1 MSGYTN
7 DECEIPKIKSY
18 PGADKEIASEI
29 DYSIVKGTVLFDL
42 YQRIMDLVLS
52 IIGLVIGLPLIA
64 IFGIFIKIEDKGPIT
79 YKQERLGKCGRRFYI
94 YKLRSMRTDAEKFGA
109 QWAEKDDP
117 RITKVGKFIRKT
129 RIDEIPQLFNI
140 LKGDMGLI
148 GPRPERPNFT
158 VQFNEEIPGFINRL
172 AIKPGLTGWAQV
184 NGGYE
189 ITPEEKLKEDI
200 YYIKNRSILLDFKIL
215 FKTVKVVLTGDGAR

>member
-1 MSGYTN
+1 MSEYMTGGYKIM
-7 DECEIPKIKSY
+7 ECPIYTDS
-18 PGADKEIASEI
+18 I
-29 DYSIVKGTVLFDL
+29 DYSNVNGNILFDV
-42 YQRIMDLVLS
+42 YQRVLDIVLS
-52 IIGLVIGLPLIA
+52 VIGLLIGIPLMV
-64 IFGIFIKIEDKGPIT
+64 IFGILIKVEDNGPRT
-79 YKQERLGKCGRRFYI
+79 YKQERLGKGGKKFYI

-140 LKGDMGLI
+140 LKGDMSII
-148 GPRPERPNFT
+148 GPRPERPSFT
-158 VQFNEEIPGFINRL
+158 EEFNQEIPGFINRL
-172 AIKPGLTGWAQV
+172 AVKPGLTGWAQV

-189 ITPEEKLKEDI
+189 ITPREKLIEDI
-200 YYIKNRSILLDFKIL
+200 YYIKNRSILLDLKIL

>member
-1 MSGYTN
+1 MSEYMTGGYKIM
-7 DECEIPKIKSY
+7 ECPIYTDS
-18 PGADKEIASEI
+18 I
-29 DYSIVKGTVLFDL
+29 DYSNVNGNILFDI
-42 YQRIMDLVLS
+42 YQRVLDIVLS
-52 IIGLVIGLPLIA
+52 VIGILIGIPLMIV
-64 IFGIFIKIEDKGPIT
+64 FGILIKVEDNGPIT
-79 YKQERLGKCGRRFYI
+79 YKQERLGKGGKKFYI

-140 LKGDMGLI
+140 IKGDMSII
-148 GPRPERPNFT
+148 GPRPERPLFT
-158 VQFNEEIPGFINRL
+158 EEFNEEIPGFINRL
-172 AIKPGLTGWAQV
+172 AVKPGLTGWAQV

-189 ITPEEKLKEDI
+189 ISPREKLTEDM
-200 YYIKNRSILLDFKIL
+200 YYIKNRSVLLDFKIL

>member
-64 IFGIFIKIEDKGPIT
+64 IFGILIKIEDKGPIT

-172 AIKPGLTGWAQV
+172 AIKPGLTGWAHV

>member
-1 MSGYTN
+1 MSEYTTGGYRVM
-7 DECEIPKIKSY
+7 DCPSY
-18 PGADKEIASEI
+18 IDNI
-29 DYSIVKGTVLFDL
+29 DYSNVKGSLLFDM
-42 YQRIMDLVLS
+42 YQRALDIVLS
-52 IIGLVIGLPLIA
+52 VIGLLVGIPLMV
-64 IFGIFIKIEDKGPIT
+64 IFGILIKVEDNGPIT
-79 YKQERLGKCGRRFYI
+79 YKQERLGKGGKKFYI

-140 LKGDMGLI
+140 LKGDMSII
-148 GPRPERPNFT
+148 GPRPERPSFT
-158 VQFNEEIPGFINRL
+158 EKFNQEIPGFINRL
-172 AIKPGLTGWAQV
+172 AVKPGLTGWAQV

-189 ITPEEKLKEDI
+189 ITPQEKLIEDI
-200 YYIKNRSILLDFKIL
+200 YYIKNRSILLDLKIL